1 MSHRLELESTF
12 RRIYI
17 LVTFCFFFPSFL
29 IPFFFLSLSLSSCI
43 AQQHCKFFYNSDVL
57 FSLSS
62 SLSLSFLLPCL
73 CIYAHPPRF
82 VASRSIRAR
91 ACNVESIR
99 CDAFG
104 AHTRSLLSCL
114 HSLFSTCHCH
124 RHVRLR
130 ANVKE
135 PTSFQ
140 LAETRANLP

>member
-17 LVTFCFFFPSFL
+17 LVTFCFFFCFL
-29 IPFFFLSLSLSSCI
+29 IPFFFLFRRALRNHIVNFSTTVT
-43 AQQHCKFFYNSDVL
+43 Y

-62 SLSLSFLLPCL
+62 SLSLSFLLPSSPVSLHLRTSSTL
-73 CIYAHPPRF
+73 CR
-82 VASRSIRAR
+82 VAFDTR

-104 AHTRSLLSCL
+104 THTRSLLSCL

-130 ANVKE
+130 KRQRAE
-135 PTSFQ
+135 SFQ